1 MSTLFE
7 EIGGETSIRLLVT
20 TFYQHV
26 LADSVLRPFF
36 DEVPIERLKRMQLEF
51 FRVALGG
58 EDSAS
63 DFDLYKVHSHLNL
76 KVDHLTRFTDHLLST
91 LREIGIEEE
100 QCKKVHQRIA
110 TYANDV
116 LGDSTVD
123 G

>member
-1 MSTLFE
+1 MITLFD
-7 EIGGETSIRLLVT
+7 EIGGESNIKLLVT

-26 LADSVLRPFF
+26 LADPMLSPFF
-36 DEVPIERLKRMQLEF
+36 ENVPVERLQSMQLEF

-58 EDSAS
+58 SESS
-63 DFDLYKVHSHLNL
+63 TDFDLHKVHRRLNL
-76 KVDHLTRFTDHLLST
+76 KVEHLTRFTDHLLST

-100 QCKKVHQRIA
+100 RCNKVHQRIA
-110 TYANDV
+110 AYSHDI